1 MGKAIEITDNN
12 FEQEVLKAKE
22 PVLLDFWAT
31 WCGPCL
37 MMAPIIEE
45 IAQEYAGKLKVGK
58 LDVDQNS
65 KTSTQYG
72 IRSIPTMFF
81 FKDGKVVDRVIGAVP
96 KQHFVEKIQKNLPE

>member
-1 MGKAIEITDNN
+1 MGKAIEVTDEN

-37 MMAPIIEE
+37 MMAPIVEE

-65 KTSTQYG
+65 KTSLQYG
-72 IRSIPTMFF
+72 IRSIPTMFL
-81 FKDGKVVDRVIGAVP
+81 FKNGKVVDRIIGAVP
-96 KQHFVEKIQKNLPE
+96 KQHFVEKIQKIFQE